1 MVYGRCSLLMH
12 WSFASRNTGNQRR
25 LLYVYINAVGKYRV
39 KLSAMTNMLET
50 MHCRRLPLGLYI
62 VSTYCLCNINESF
75 VGLTSKTSVT
85 YCRHGTHI
93 DSRSSSRD
101 IKLTPRRLEHNI
113 GLSDASL
120 AQSMFLRNASIIP

>member
-50 MHCRRLPLGLYI
+50 TQAIASRPIHR
-62 VSTYCLCNINESF
+62 INVLF
-75 VGLTSKTSVT
+75 
-85 YCRHGTHI
+85 
-93 DSRSSSRD
+93 
-101 IKLTPRRLEHNI
+101 
-113 GLSDASL
+113 
-120 AQSMFLRNASIIP
+120 M